1 MNKYLR
7 MHYNKLSKDE
17 LVDIIDVLQQ
27 DLKDY
32 DILLGLRRKRTLIN
46 KFDEDYDKEDK
57 KSNPNRTY
65 YRISPDAEEVYRRY
79 YKQKKILRMIRK
91 DVNKEL
97 ILLSKN
103 KISKCKFMLKRNYK
117 LTDEKNVIDKK

>member
-17 LVDIIDVLQQ
+17 LIDIIDVLQQ

-57 KSNPNRTY
+57 KLNPNRTY
-65 YRISPDAEEVYRRY
+65 CRITPDAEEVYRRY

-97 ILLSKN
+97 MLLSKN
-103 KISKCKFMLKRNYK
+103 KISKCKYMLKRNYK